1 MYTLFIDTHYKDILL
16 YLYKDNKLLNKKE
29 LKDVSSTSIETMPAL
44 NDLLDKS
51 NIKVNDLNKIAV
63 CIGPGS
69 FTGTRLGVTIA
80 KTLAYSLN
88 IDIVSLTS
96 LDLIALNL
104 DEAAYVSQQENNGA
118 FIAYYNAKLGDIKY
132 MKQEEYEEFKKS
144 NKVLGN
150 TQINDIKLIEYIN
163 TLKPLNV
170 HDVNPLYIKNIE
182 GIKND

>member
-29 LKDVSSTSIETMPAL
+29 LKDVNSTSIETMPAL
-44 NDLLDKS
+44 NDLLTTS
-51 NIKVNDLNKIAV
+51 NIKVSDLNKIAV

-88 IDIVSLTS
+88 IEIVCLTS

-104 DEAAYVSQQENNGA
+104 DEESYVAVEENNGA
-118 FIAYYNAKLGDIKY
+118 FIAYFNTKLGDIKY

-144 NKVLGN
+144 NKVLEN
-150 TQINDIKLIEYIN
+150 TQINDTKLIGYIN
-163 TLKPLNV
+163 TLNSKNV